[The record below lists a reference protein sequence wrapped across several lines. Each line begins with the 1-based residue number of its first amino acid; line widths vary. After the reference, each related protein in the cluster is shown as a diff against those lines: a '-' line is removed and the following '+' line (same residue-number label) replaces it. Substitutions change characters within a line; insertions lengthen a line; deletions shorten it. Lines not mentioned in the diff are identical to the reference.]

1 MIRNEAEF
9 QEASKRLG
17 DELKRFDEHRARL
30 KEAGLGD
37 TEIKRVI
44 DPLESF
50 HLQLKEEVEAY
61 ENEQTF
67 PRKRIYTDSRYAL

>member
-1 MIRNEAEF
+1 MIRNEAEY

-17 DELKRFDEHRARL
+17 EEAQRLAQHRVRL
-30 KEAGLGD
+30 KEAGLDD

-50 HLQLKEEVEAY
+50 HLQLSEEVDAY
-61 ENEQTF
+61 ERSDIVGI
-67 PRKRIYTDSRYAL
+67 PHK